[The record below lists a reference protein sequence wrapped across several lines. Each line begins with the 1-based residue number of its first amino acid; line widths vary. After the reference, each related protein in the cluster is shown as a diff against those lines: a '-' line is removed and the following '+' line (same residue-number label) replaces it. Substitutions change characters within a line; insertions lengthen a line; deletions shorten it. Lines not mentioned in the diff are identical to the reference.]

1 VDSVSFVCRRQR
13 RGARGANL
21 DGDLVGRAA
30 DAAGAD
36 LKGRTDVLEGTLE
49 HGDGLLLSALAN
61 GLECAVD
68 DALGDG
74 LLAVEEN
81 AVDQLGHDLGAVNRV
96 IDEGATGSGAL
107 TRHYFFS
114 FFAP

>member
-1 VDSVSFVCRRQR
+1 M
-13 RGARGANL
+13 ARAGRNL

-81 AVDQLGHDLGAVNRV
+81 AVDQLGHDLRAVDRV
-96 IDEGATGSGAL
+96 IDEGAAGSGAL